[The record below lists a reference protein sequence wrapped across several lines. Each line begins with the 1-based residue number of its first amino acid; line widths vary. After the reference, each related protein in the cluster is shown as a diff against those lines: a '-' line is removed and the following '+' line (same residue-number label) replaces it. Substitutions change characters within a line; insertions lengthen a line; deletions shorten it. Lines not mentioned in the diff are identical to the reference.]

1 MTAAR
6 YALYFT
12 AAPGSPLA
20 AFGEAALN
28 GDTPPGFSPADW
40 RAITAEPRRY
50 GFHATLKAPFAPAAG
65 VTEDDLRATLRDFA
79 AQQKPLAPIA
89 LELAALGRF
98 SALVPAA
105 QSRALDTLA
114 GHVVEVFDSWRA
126 PLSEAD
132 RARRLQAKL
141 SPREREHLER
151 WGYPYVF
158 EDFRFHMT
166 LAGPIPPEQRD
177 AVDAALRDL
186 VERHP
191 GCTEMHVD
199 GLTLLA
205 EPERGAAFRVVERAA
220 FSAE

>member
-1 MTAAR
+1 VTAAR

-12 AAPGSPLA
+12 PAPGSPLA
-20 AFGEAALN
+20 DFGAAALE
-28 GDTPPGFSPADW
+28 GDAPPGFSPEDW

-65 VTEDDLRATLRDFA
+65 VTEDDLRETLRDFA
-79 AQQKPLAPIA
+79 AQQTPLAPVA

-98 SALVPAA
+98 SAFVPVAP
-105 QSRALDTLA
+105 SEALDALA
-114 GHVVEVFDSWRA
+114 GRVVEVFDSWRA
-126 PLSEAD
+126 PLSDAD
-132 RARRLQAKL
+132 RGRRLQTKL
-141 SPREREHLER
+141 SPRERGHLER

-166 LAGPIPPEQRD
+166 LAGPIPPERRD
-177 AVDAALRDL
+177 AVDAALRGL

-191 GCTEMHVD
+191 GCTDLRVD

-205 EPERGAAFRVVERAA
+205 EPQRGAAFRVIERAA
-220 FSAE
+220 FSA